1 MAATAVPIMIGA
13 GLSETMVA
21 STTAYSAS
29 IAVFNVMVLAYF
41 SGKFE
46 IPLVFNIIMNLR

>member
-1 MAATAVPIMIGA
+1 MAATAVPIMIEA
-13 GLSETMVA
+13 GLSETMAA

-41 SGKFE
+41 SGNIE
-46 IPLVFNIIMNLR
+46 ILLKSILSQI